1 MFKNAKELL
10 ELTNTHECNIS
21 DIMVLREKE
30 VFNRKEEDIY
40 HRMEKS
46 WNIMKKA
53 AHKPLDQ
60 TLDSMGGFL
69 HSEAKDMH
77 TFIESGKSFCGEL
90 VDKAVLYA
98 LAVSQ
103 VNASMGLIVAAPTAG
118 ASGVLPG
125 CFVALQETYHYSDEQ
140 MIQALYNASAIGY
153 LTMRNANVSG
163 AQGGCQ
169 AEVGTASAMAASAI
183 VELMGGTA
191 KQSMHAASH
200 AFMNMLGLVCDPIC
214 GLVEVPCQTRNT
226 IGATNALICAQMAMS
241 GIANVVPLDDMIE
254 VMDQVGRSLPVSL
267 RETAMGGS
275 AKAKHICKGCSSS

>member
-1 MFKNAKELL
+1 MFKSAKELFA
-10 ELTNTHECNIS
+10 LTKKENCRIS
-21 DIMVLREKE
+21 QIMVKREME

-40 HRMEKS
+40 LRMEKS
-46 WNIMKKA
+46 WTIMKQA
-53 AHKPLDQ
+53 AHKPIHQELE
-60 TLDSMGGFL
+60 SMGGFL
-69 HSEAKDMH
+69 REEAKDMQA
-77 TFIESGKSFCGEL
+77 FIESGKSFCGEL

-125 CFVALQETYHYSDEQ
+125 CFVALQEVRGFSDKQIIE
-140 MIQALYNASAIGY
+140 ALYNASAIGY

-183 VELMGGTA
+183 VELMGGSVQ
-191 KQSMHAASH
+191 QSLHAASH
-200 AFMNMLGLVCDPIC
+200 AFMNILGLVCDPIC

-226 IGATNALICAQMAMS
+226 VGATNALICAQMAMS
-241 GIANVVPLDDMIE
+241 GIANVIPLDDMIE
-254 VMDQVGRSLPVSL
+254 VMENVGHSLPATL

-275 AKAKHICKGCSSS
+275 AKAKHICKGCK